1 MRSYDN
7 LICPRCGCRLSRN
20 GGSLFCFFKHCYDL
34 ASSGYV
40 NLVLSGAKAQD
51 FSGDNKEMMQAR
63 RRIMD
68 IGYYE
73 LLADRIVEIIEK
85 YPHEDILDIGCGE
98 GYITGRIANAFVESK
113 VRGSDLSKNAIL
125 LADKRYKNASFI
137 VGNSASLPILEGSVD
152 VGVAVFTPTY
162 FGELERVIKKG
173 GILIKVNPSAEH
185 LLDLKELLYENT
197 YLNEEEQVV
206 ASGFK
211 LVESI
216 TVTDEFT
223 AIGSQIQDLLQMTPY
238 YYHTP
243 REAIERVSSMD
254 KVTTRLGYDI
264 KVFLRNEG

>member
-40 NLVLSGAKAQD
+40 NLVLSGAKTQE

-63 RRIMD
+63 RRTMD
-68 IGYYE
+68 NGYYKG
-73 LLADRIVEIIEK
+73 LADELVKIIAR
-85 YPHEDILDIGCGE
+85 YPHDDILDVGCGE
-98 GYITGRIANAFVESK
+98 GYITGRIAGAFEESN
-113 VRGSDLSKNAIL
+113 VRGADLSKNAIL

-137 VGNSASLPILEGSVD
+137 VGNSAALPILESSVD

-173 GILIKVNPSAEH
+173 GIFIKVNPSAEH

-197 YLNEEEQVV
+197 YLNEEEQVN
-206 ASGFK
+206 ATGFE
-211 LVESI
+211 LVESLI
-216 TVTDEFT
+216 VQDEYVAEGG
-223 AIGSQIQDLLQMTPY
+223 AIFDLLQMTPY

-243 REAIERVSSMD
+243 KEAIERVSKMD
-254 KVTTRLGYDI
+254 KIKTRLGYDVKI
-264 KVFLRNEG
+264 YKRNAN